1 MSAVRSCF
9 RGIDEPKWTA
19 LSDEELLQQRISDLH
34 VRIKGSGV
42 ERFIRQLYRELESK
56 GIKFRPHFWLS
67 DEWYTP
73 DGVPGCAIPFYMAHE
88 RLARLE
94 LNQMLEVEGGT
105 PEWCMRI
112 LRHEC
117 GHAIDNAFRLRRK
130 RARQRLFGLSSQRYP
145 DAYTPRPYSKSFV
158 QHLDFWYAQSHPD
171 EDFAETFAVWL
182 TPGSP
187 WRERYSGWRALGKLE
202 CVETMMTEL
211 KTRTPSVTQRRR
223 TDALPFLHRTLA
235 SHYAA
240 KRERYG
246 LGHPDVYDRDL
257 LRLFPPRDG
266 AQVRGSA
273 ARFLRRVRKEVRR
286 KVATWTGL
294 YQYSID
300 QVIDDIINR
309 CRELDLTLSVP
320 EDQAKMDFTVLLTVQ
335 TINYLHSGRHRVVL

>member
-1 MSAVRSCF
+1 MSS
-9 RGIDEPKWTA
+9 
-19 LSDEELLQQRISDLH
+19 SDEELLQQKMSDLH

-42 ERFIRQLYRELESK
+42 EKLIHQLYRELEAK

-73 DGVPGCAIPFYMAHE
+73 DGVAGCAIPFYMVHE

-117 GHAIDNAFRLRRK
+117 GHAIDNAFRLRR
-130 RARQRLFGLSSQRYP
+130 RRIRQQAFGLSSQRYP

-187 WRERYSGWRALGKLE
+187 WRERYSGWRALRKLE
-202 CVETMMTEL
+202 CLETMMTDL
-211 KTRTPSVTQRRR
+211 RTRTPPVLIRKRV
-223 TDALPFLHRTLA
+223 DALPHLNRTLA
-235 SHYAA
+235 SHYAT

-246 LGHPDVYDRDL
+246 LEHPDVYDRDL
-257 LRLFPPRDG
+257 RRLFATRSNSHNH
-266 AQVRGSA
+266 RSA
-273 ARFLRRVRKEVRR
+273 ASFLRRVRKEVRR

-294 YQYSID
+294 YQYTID
-300 QVIDDIINR
+300 QVFDDIIDR
-309 CRELDLTLSVP
+309 CRELDLTVSGL
-320 EDQAKMDFTVLLTVQ
+320 EDQTKIDFTVLLTVQ